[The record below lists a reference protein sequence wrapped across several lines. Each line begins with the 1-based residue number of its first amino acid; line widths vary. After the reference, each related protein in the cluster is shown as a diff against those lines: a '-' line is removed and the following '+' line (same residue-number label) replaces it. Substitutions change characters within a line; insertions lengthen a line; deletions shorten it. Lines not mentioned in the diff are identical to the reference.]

1 MLDSRFAKIGIFLAA
16 AVAVERIA
24 VLSGAGYLLT
34 QLTMSAYYTLVAL
47 GLSLL
52 MGYAGQISLGHAGF
66 FAIGGYTSAALTTW
80 DLSARHAEPVVAA
93 LSRAGVLVARAG
105 AFGGDVLV
113 VHPWPAFLCAVALS
127 AAVAFLVGI
136 PVLKLR
142 GHYLAMATLGVG
154 TILSS
159 IAVGTAALGA
169 ADGISGVPPFDLVP
183 GLLRVAGNAPVR
195 IVNYYV
201 AFGLLAA
208 AMLLLSNLVWSR
220 VGRALRA
227 IHGAEDAASAMG
239 VDVARYKLGT
249 FVLSAVLAAVAGSLL
264 THFNAG
270 IGPSE
275 VSIMKSVRYVAIV
288 AVGGM
293 GSLWGA
299 MAASLSLNF
308 LSLRGYF
315 GSLDDAV
322 FGGILIAVMLFSPG
336 GILSLDVRGAIL
348 ALLRRVRPPRAPA
361 PEPEDEAA
369 AGDGVGVL
377 GKEAGE
383 EGR

>member
-1 MLDSRFAKIGIFLAA
+1 MLDSRFAKVGIFLAVA
-16 AVAVERIA
+16 AAAERIA
-24 VLSGAGYLLT
+24 VHSGAGFLLT
-34 QLTMSAYYTLVAL
+34 QLTMSAYYSLVAL

-93 LSRAGVLVARAG
+93 LSRAGVLVTRVD
-105 AFGGDVLV
+105 AFGGNVLV
-113 VHPWPAFLCAVALS
+113 VHAWPAFLCAVAL
-127 AAVAFLVGI
+127 AAAAAFLVGI

-208 AMLLLSNLVWSR
+208 AMLLLSNLVASR

-249 FVLSAVLAAVAGSLL
+249 FVLSAVMAAVAGSLL

-299 MAASLSLNF
+299 LAASLALNF

-322 FGGILIAVMLFSPG
+322 FGAILIAVMLFSPG
-336 GILSLDVRGAIL
+336 GILSLDVRGAIG
-348 ALLRRVRPPRAPA
+348 ALVRRVRPPRPRER
-361 PEPEDEAA
+361 EPEDGE
-369 AGDGVGVL
+369 GDGVVIG
-377 GKEAGE
+377 GEAGE